1 MRPSAAALALAC
13 GLGAALPAS
22 GGDPLSELPSPA
34 AGTLR
39 VDLVRHG
46 QALSNLVP
54 TPNLPEAQLDHLT
67 ELGRRQSETAGRA
80 LRGRGIGAVISS
92 PASRARETAEALA
105 AGIDGGRV
113 TVEAR
118 LQPLAVGVGDD
129 GQKLDFDA
137 RIAEWKAGRDPSPR
151 GGESMER
158 VGERVAELVRALF
171 RERRGGGSVVLVAH
185 SEVIGAY
192 VGRVRGAPP
201 WQRYPPGIGNGSISV
216 VDVGEAGGETLALLG
231 YLPQA
236 P

>member
-1 MRPSAAALALAC
+1 MRRGPAALALAC
-13 GLGAALPAS
+13 GLRAALPACA
-22 GGDPLSELPSPA
+22 GDALSELPGPA
-34 AGTLR
+34 SGTLR
-39 VDLVRHG
+39 VYLVRHG

-54 TPNLPEAQLDHLT
+54 TPDLPEAQLDHLT

-105 AGIDGGRV
+105 AGIGGGTV
-113 TVEAR
+113 TAEAR
-118 LQPLAVGVGDD
+118 LQPLAVGLGED
-129 GQKLDFDA
+129 GQKLGFDA

-151 GGESMER
+151 DGESMER
-158 VGERVAELVRALF
+158 VGERVAELVRELY
-171 RERRGGGSVVLVAH
+171 RERRGRSVVLVAH

-192 VGRVRGAPP
+192 VGRVRGTPP